1 MMRIFQIC
9 FFCGLLSIY
18 TLFSAHAAA
27 NTALNNDPI
36 AECKAQ
42 KLSAANYLRC
52 LDRQVNDLTEKLTIW
67 LNNKQFQLEEF
78 AESSGHKTPLKV
90 FKRSNSYFGKYM
102 EEHCRWQ
109 YLMLLPDTASAAMR
123 LKECKINLL
132 QQRLAE
138 MIQVGDSVK

>member
-1 MMRIFQIC
+1 MRLISLIVIC
-9 FFCGLLSIY
+9 WLATLLP
-18 TLFSAHAAA
+18 FNAALA
-27 NTALNNDPI
+27 ETKQDPI
-36 AECKAQ
+36 AACKVK
-42 KLSAANYLRC
+42 KLTAANYLRC
-52 LDRQVNDLTEKLTIW
+52 LDRQVNGLSEKLTIW

-90 FKRSNSYFGKYM
+90 FKRSNNYFTKYM
-102 EEHCRWQ
+102 QEHCRWQ

-138 MIQVGDSVK
+138 MIQVGGKVQ

>member
-1 MMRIFQIC
+1 MRI
-9 FFCGLLSIY
+9 LSVCLIFACLTAS
-18 TLFSAHAAA
+18 TLVNAD
-27 NTALNNDPI
+27 TPIDPI
-36 AECKAQ
+36 TTCKAK

-52 LDRQVNDLTEKLTIW
+52 LDRQVNDLSEKLTIW

-90 FKRSNSYFGKYM
+90 FKRSNNYFSKYM
-102 EEHCRWQ
+102 QEHCRWQ

-138 MIQVGDSVK
+138 MIQVGGKVK

>member
-1 MMRIFQIC
+1 MRIFQ
-9 FFCGLLSIY
+9 FVTLLLLASISFWQPV
-18 TLFSAHAAA
+18 LA
-27 NTALNNDPI
+27 NDAQDPI
-36 AECKAQ
+36 AQCKVK

-52 LDRQVNDLTEKLTIW
+52 LDRQVNDLSEKLTIW

-90 FKRSNSYFGKYM
+90 FKRSNNYFAKYM
-102 EEHCRWQ
+102 QEHCRWQ

-138 MIQVGDSVK
+138 MIQVGGNVK